1 MGKGKT
7 CPDCGHYM
15 VAIKH
20 EDQPKGTWVTY
31 DCRNTKTKCGKVRV
45 FEEK

>member
-1 MGKGKT
+1 MGKGMK

-20 EDQPKGTWVTY
+20 EDHPKGTWVTY
-31 DCRNTKTKCGKVRV
+31 DCRSAKKNYGKHRV